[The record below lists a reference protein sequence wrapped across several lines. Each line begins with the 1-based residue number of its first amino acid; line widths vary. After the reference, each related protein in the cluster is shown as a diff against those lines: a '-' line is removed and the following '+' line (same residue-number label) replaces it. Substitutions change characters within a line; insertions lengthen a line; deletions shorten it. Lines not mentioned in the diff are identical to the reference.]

1 MMSCEQHDYIE
12 IACLYRYPVKLTLT
26 SGAEIAGIALDTQRN
41 DRREECIKIRVGD
54 AESLVALTSISRME
68 AGMDNPHFRTIDF
81 D

>member
-12 IACLYRYPVKLTLT
+12 IACLYKYPITLTLT

-41 DRREECIKIRVGD
+41 DNREECIKLRVDD
-54 AESLVALTSISRME
+54 AERLVVLASVARME
-68 AGMDNPHFRTIDF
+68 AGTDNPHFRAVDF